1 MQGMRKYLVGEGKKL
16 ANESRS
22 LLDQEQQVI
31 NGAGK
36 FFGDDVE
43 GRTIN
48 NLWTGKGLGSKGKKA
63 AFTAIGGYFG
73 YQAMAGAGSESN
85 AIAKAQFEE
94 GDIQSLP
101 GTQGDGLGYTAYPSA
116 NLDMQ
121 GLAPSGDLVFALHR
135 LRHGG

>member
-1 MQGMRKYLVGEGKKL
+1 MKGMRKYLVGEGKNIL
-16 ANESRS
+16 NSES
-22 LLDQEQQVI
+22 EVI
-31 NGAGK
+31 NGKGK
-36 FFGDDVE
+36 FFGDSVE
-43 GRTIN
+43 GRSVN

-73 YQAMAGAGSESN
+73 YEAMVGAGTETK
-85 AIAKAQFEE
+85 ATVQAQFEE